1 MEFLDVCVEDAFFDE
16 LVSLGHLSEGNN
28 LECAVEEDDDEEDSE
43 RNACSSLISSFKK
56 KPYDPED
63 RWSDSEADE
72 CIAPIAFNRL
82 KKRTP
87 RHAERSFSRKQ
98 KSRIYKGNSDEDED
112 EKYSC

>member
-72 CIAPIAFNRL
+72 CIAPIAFSRL
-82 KKRTP
+82 KKRNNRP
-87 RHAERSFSRKQ
+87 EQCKPKKQ
-98 KSRIYKGNSDEDED
+98 KFRKYHFSDEENEEED
-112 EKYSC
+112 SY